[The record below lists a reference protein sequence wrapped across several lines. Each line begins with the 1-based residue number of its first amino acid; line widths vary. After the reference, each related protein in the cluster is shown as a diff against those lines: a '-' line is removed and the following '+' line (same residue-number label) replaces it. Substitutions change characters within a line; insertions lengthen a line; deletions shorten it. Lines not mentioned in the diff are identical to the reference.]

1 MRSLFLR
8 ALAGTLLAAV
18 CALPASAQTTPPR
31 QALPLNFAAEEDP
44 GRPKTI
50 HGFDRNAMDT
60 SVSPCQNFFQY
71 ACGSW
76 LKENPIPAD
85 QSAWGRFNELFENNR
100 LILRNI
106 LEKARE
112 AAPTASKEM
121 RQVGDYYAACM
132 DEDGANAAGLKPVE
146 PYLQRVAALSDKG
159 AFPQLV
165 ADLHLSGVN
174 VLFGFGSG
182 QDFQDASD
190 VIAVADQGGLGLPD
204 RDYYL
209 QDNPRFTRIRGEYEK
224 HIARMF
230 TLAGATEAEAA
241 QAAQTVMALETA
253 LAQASLD
260 RVSRR
265 DTRNLDHRMTVDA
278 AAALMPQFDLKA
290 YMKAVAAPAVADIN
304 LYVPDFFK
312 AMSSLVEARPLADW
326 KTYFRWHILRS
337 NAPLLSAPLV
347 DENFAFFGRVLQ
359 GRKEQSARWK
369 RCVQATDGALGEA
382 LGKAY
387 VEETYGADGAARMA
401 EMVNNLTGA
410 LRENIQQLDW
420 MTPATR
426 KQALAKLSTIANKVG
441 HPTKWKDYSEVAIS
455 RKDAVANK
463 AAVARFDWKRDLE
476 KIGQPVDK
484 DEWFMTPP
492 TVNAYY
498 DPQNNNINFP
508 AGILQPPFFDK
519 SVDDAVNY
527 GAIGAVIGHEL
538 THGFDDQG
546 RRFDAQGNLKDWWT
560 EQDAKAFEERAEC
573 FVQQYGSY
581 KAIDEVGLNGQL
593 TLGENVADNGGLR
606 IAFLALMRSLKDQDK
621 QQIHGFSPAQRF
633 FLGWGQVWCNAYT
646 PETARLRAQTDPHSP
661 GNHRVNGVVSNMP
674 EFAEAFG
681 CKVGDPMVRENACRV
696 W

>member
-1 MRSLFLR
+1 MNPSWGR
-8 ALAGTLLAAV
+8 ALAGAVAVITCGISAA
-18 CALPASAQTTPPR
+18 AQG
-31 QALPLNFAAEEDP
+31 LPLGFAAQEDP
-44 GRPKTI
+44 GQPKTI
-50 HGFDRNAMDT
+50 QGFDLKAMDT

-71 ACGSW
+71 ACGTW
-76 LKENPIPAD
+76 LRENPIPAD
-85 QSAWGRFNELFENNR
+85 QTAWGRFNELFENNR
-100 LILRNI
+100 LILRGI

-132 DEDGANAAGLKPVE
+132 DEDGANSAGLKPIE
-146 PYLQRVAALSDKG
+146 GQLQRVANLREKSALAS
-159 AFPQLV
+159 LV
-165 ADLHLSGVN
+165 AELHLSGVN
-174 VLFGFGSG
+174 VLFAYGSG
-182 QDFQDASD
+182 QDFQNAAE

-209 QDNPRFTRIRGEYEK
+209 QDNPRFQRIRGEYQK
-224 HIARMF
+224 HVARMF
-230 TLAGATEAEAA
+230 VLAGETEGNAARAAE
-241 QAAQTVMALETA
+241 TVLAMETA
-253 LAQASLD
+253 LAEGSLD

-265 DTRNLDHRMTVDA
+265 DTRNLDNRMKVSE
-278 AAALMPQFDLKA
+278 AAALMPAFNLPA
-290 YMKAVAAPAVADIN
+290 YMKAALTPEVSDIN
-304 LYVPDFFK
+304 VYVPNFFK
-312 AMSSLVEARPLADW
+312 TLHAQLEARPLDEW
-326 KTYFRWHILRS
+326 KTYLRWHILRS
-337 NAPLLSAPLV
+337 NAPLLAGPLV
-347 DENFAFFGRVLQ
+347 EENFAFFGRVLQ
-359 GRKEQSARWK
+359 GRKEQPARWK

-387 VEETYGADGAARMA
+387 VEETYGKDGAERMA

-426 KQALAKLSTIANKVG
+426 KQALTKLSTIANKVG
-441 HPTKWKDYSEVAIS
+441 HPTKWKDYGEVAIS

-463 AAVARFDWKRDLE
+463 SAVARFDWKRDLD

-519 SVDDAVNY
+519 TKDDAVNY

-546 RRFDAQGNLKDWWT
+546 RRFDADGNLKDWWT
-560 EQDAKAFEERAEC
+560 EEDAKAFEERADC

-581 KAIDEVGLNGQL
+581 KAIDEVGLNGRL

-606 IAFLALMRSLKDQDK
+606 IAFLALLRSLDEEEKGKVID
-621 QQIHGFSPAQRF
+621 GFSPAQRF

-661 GNHRVNGVVSNMP
+661 GNHRVNGVISNMP

-681 CKVGDPMVRENACRV
+681 CKAGDAMVREKSCRV

>member
-1 MRSLFLR
+1 MHLSLFR
-8 ALAGTLLAAV
+8 MAAVALLAL
-18 CALPASAQTTPPR
+18 LPAASAFA
-31 QALPLNFAAEEDP
+31 QALPLTFASQEDP

-50 HGFDRNAMDT
+50 QGFDRKAMDT
-60 SVSPCQNFFQY
+60 AVSPCQNFFQY
-71 ACGSW
+71 ACGTW
-76 LKENPIPAD
+76 LRENPIPAD
-85 QSAWGRFNELFENNR
+85 QTAWGRFNELFENNR
-100 LILRNI
+100 LILRGI

-121 RQVGDYYAACM
+121 RQVGDFYAACM
-132 DEDGANAAGLKPVE
+132 DEDGANTAGLKPIE
-146 PYLQRVAALSDKG
+146 GYLRQVANLPAKQAL
-159 AFPQLV
+159 AQLV
-165 ADLHLSGVN
+165 ATLHLSGVN
-174 VLFGFGSG
+174 VLFGYGSG
-182 QDFQDASD
+182 QDFQNAAE

-209 QDNPRFTRIRGEYEK
+209 LDNPRFTRIREAYQQ

-230 TLAGATEAEAA
+230 VLAGAPESEAA
-241 QAAQTVMALETA
+241 AAAQLVLEMETA
-253 LAQASLD
+253 LANGSLD

-265 DTRNLDHRMTVDA
+265 DTRNLDHRMKVPE
-278 AAALMPQFDLKA
+278 AAALMPAFDFPA
-290 YMKAVAAPAVADIN
+290 YMKASLTPEVSDIN
-304 LYVPDFFK
+304 IYVPDYFR
-312 AMSSLVEARPLADW
+312 ALNAQLEARSLEDW
-326 KTYFRWHILRS
+326 KTYLRWHVLRS

-347 DENFAFFGRVLQ
+347 EENFAFYGRVLQ
-359 GRKEQSARWK
+359 GRKEQPARWK

-387 VEETYGADGAARMA
+387 VEETYGKDGAARMA

-426 KQALAKLSTIANKVG
+426 QQALAKLSSIANKVG
-441 HPTKWKDYSEVAIS
+441 HPTKWKDYSQVPVS

-463 AAVARFDWKRDLE
+463 AAVARFDWKRDLD

-519 SVDDAVNY
+519 TKDDAVNY

-546 RRFDAQGNLKDWWT
+546 RRFDARGNLKDWWT
-560 EQDAKAFEERAEC
+560 EEDAKAFEQRADC
-573 FVQQYGSY
+573 FVQQYGNY
-581 KAIDEVGLNGQL
+581 KAIDEVGLNGRL
-593 TLGENVADNGGLR
+593 TLGDCA
-606 IAFLALMRSLKDQDK
+606 
-621 QQIHGFSPAQRF
+621 SPS
-633 FLGWGQVWCNAYT
+633 W
-646 PETARLRAQTDPHSP
+646 P
-661 GNHRVNGVVSNMP
+661 
-674 EFAEAFG
+674 
-681 CKVGDPMVRENACRV
+681 
-696 W
+696 

>member
-1 MRSLFLR
+1 MRYLPIHAVACALF
-8 ALAGTLLAAV
+8 ATV
-18 CALPASAQTTPPR
+18 FALPASSQG
-31 QALPLNFAAEEDP
+31 LPLNFAAQEDP

-50 HGFDRNAMDT
+50 QGFDQKAMDP

-71 ACGSW
+71 ACGTW
-76 LKENPIPAD
+76 LKENPVPAD
-85 QSAWGRFNELFENNR
+85 QPAWGRFNELFENNR

-112 AAPTASKEM
+112 ATPTASREM

-132 DEDGANAAGLKPVE
+132 DEDGANAAGLKPIE
-146 PYLQRVAALSDKG
+146 PYLGRAASLRDKSEFAKFVAE
-159 AFPQLV
+159 
-165 ADLHLSGVN
+165 LHLSGVN

-182 QDFQDASD
+182 QDFQNAAD

-209 QDNPRFTRIRGEYEK
+209 QDNPRFTRIRGEYQA

-230 TLAGATEAEAA
+230 ALAGASDADAKRDA
-241 QAAQTVMALETA
+241 DTVIALETA
-253 LAQASLD
+253 LAEGSLD

-265 DTRNLDHRMTVDA
+265 DTRNLDNRMKVSE
-278 AAALMPQFDLKA
+278 AAALMPAFDFPA
-290 YMKAVAAPAVADIN
+290 YMKAALTPDVSDIN
-304 LYVPDFFK
+304 IYVPNFFK
-312 AMSSLVEARPLADW
+312 ALSNQIEARPVDDW

-337 NAPLLSAPLV
+337 NAPLLSAALAE
-347 DENFAFFGRVLQ
+347 ENFAFYGRVLQ
-359 GRKEQSARWK
+359 GRKEQPARWK
-369 RCVQATDGALGEA
+369 RCVQSTDGALGEA

-387 VEETYGADGAARMA
+387 VEETYGKDGAARMA
-401 EMVNNLTGA
+401 AMVNNLTEA
-410 LRENIQQLDW
+410 LRENIEQLDW

-426 KQALAKLSTIANKVG
+426 RQALTKLSTVANKVG
-441 HPTKWKDYSEVAIS
+441 HPTKWKDYGEVSIS
-455 RKDAVANK
+455 RKDAVANRS
-463 AAVARFDWKRDLE
+463 AIARFDWKRDLD
-476 KIGQPVDK
+476 KIGKPVDK

-519 SVDDAVNY
+519 SADDAVNY

-546 RRFDAQGNLKDWWT
+546 RRFDADGNLKDWWT
-560 EQDAKAFEERAEC
+560 EEDAKAFEKRAEC
-573 FVQQYGSY
+573 FVQQYGNY

-606 IAFLALMRSLKDQDK
+606 IAFLALLRSMTEEGKKKVID
-621 QQIHGFSPAQRF
+621 GFSPAQRF
-633 FLGWGQVWCNAYT
+633 FVGWGQVWCNAYT

-681 CKVGDPMVRENACRV
+681 CKPGDPMVRENACRV